1 MRIKKII
8 SKSFIEGVNL
18 INENSKLETFFK
30 IDINKNKSQIIFFE
44 NSALKFTQNFDF
56 GSDIIIK
63 DLCKIVPLKKEIIQS
78 ILKSINFSEND
89 LENELIDNEFFQ
101 DQSSRKIKK
110 KLLHD
115 IALARIQELAE
126 IILFKNIN
134 VVSFCNRNIPIFL
147 KIEDKINIDCFQ
159 KIFIESFSQKHG
171 GMIKLIDLPLEEIFY
186 NDVNK
191 LVQYGWKKEAVPVI
205 HEKKSIISRF
215 FEYIF
220 K

>member
-1 MRIKKII
+1 MSYLFFLINNNDFKNIKNIFSKCNLRIKKII

-89 LENELIDNEFFQ
+89 LENELIDNEFF
-101 DQSSRKIKK
+101 KIK
-110 KLLHD
+110 
-115 IALARIQELAE
+115 A
-126 IILFKNIN
+126 
-134 VVSFCNRNIPIFL
+134 P
-147 KIEDKINIDCFQ
+147 
-159 KIFIESFSQKHG
+159 
-171 GMIKLIDLPLEEIFY
+171 
-186 NDVNK
+186 
-191 LVQYGWKKEAVPVI
+191 
-205 HEKKSIISRF
+205 EK
-215 FEYIF
+215 
-220 K
+220 